1 DRDRPLQR
9 RGRCRARGD
18 RPAHHDRVISI
29 SRAPGVLIAC
39 LIAAAAIA
47 PRITPY
53 PPDRLDLEHRREP
66 PSAAHWFGTDDL
78 GRDVFARVL
87 FGARV
92 SLAVGLLS
100 AAVAGASGIVIGGA
114 AGYAGGTIDAVLM
127 RATDAMLAVPRLP
140 LLMIAAS
147 ILEPA
152 VALLVAMI
160 GLAGWMETARV
171 VRAELLTLRTR
182 GFVEGA
188 RAAGAGHA
196 RLVRVHLLPNAAQAV
211 AVSLT
216 LAVARGILL
225 ESALSFFGVG
235 VRPPQA
241 SWGNMLYQAQ
251 ATLATEPGLA
261 FAPGLFILMTTLSV
275 NLVGDRV
282 ALAAR
287 RR

>member
-1 DRDRPLQR
+1 
-9 RGRCRARGD
+9 
-18 RPAHHDRVISI
+18 
-29 SRAPGVLIAC
+29 
-39 LIAAAAIA
+39 LIAAAVAAPAIA
-47 PRITPY
+47 PY
-53 PPDRLDLEHRREP
+53 PPDQLDLAHRREA

-100 AAVAGASGIVIGGA
+100 AAVAGASGIAIGGI
-114 AGYAGGTIDAVLM
+114 AGYAGGALDAVLM
-127 RATDAMLAVPRLP
+127 RGTDAMLAVPRLP

-147 ILEPA
+147 VLQPS
-152 VALLVAMI
+152 VALLVVMI
-160 GLAGWMETARV
+160 GMAGWMETARV
-171 VRAELLTLRTR
+171 VRAEFLTLRAR
-182 GFVEGA
+182 GFVESA
-188 RAAGAGHA
+188 RALGASHA
-196 RLVRVHLLPNAAQAV
+196 RLIGVHFLPNAAQAV
-211 AVSLT
+211 IVSLT

-251 ATLATEPGLA
+251 TTLATEPWLA

-275 NLVGDRV
+275 NLAGDR
-282 ALAAR
+282 LAS
-287 RR
+287 